1 MSLNICQYL
10 KKFQS
15 LSWIN
20 WKIFIILTVIISG
33 SSESLDSIQ
42 QRIVASQPPPSRD
55 RNSPQYYELKSKSV
69 YDGDTFR
76 VINPITQE
84 EIKIRMAC
92 IDAPEKKQDL
102 GIASR
107 DYLISLLNKNPEKL
121 VVMKKGKDI
130 YGKRVVAEVFIPTGK
145 GDEEIPVNGEMIKS
159 GMAYYYSEYS
169 ENCSDNSAV
178 YAQLEKE
185 AQRSRL
191 GVWKNPNSVKPSEFR
206 KRARQK

>member
-33 SSESLDSIQ
+33 CSSVQSENLSLSK
-42 QRIVASQPPPSRD
+42 
-55 RNSPQYYELKSKSV
+55 NQYYQLKEGSV

-76 VINPITQE
+76 VIDPNGQE
-84 EIKIRMAC
+84 LKLRVAC
-92 IDAPEKKQDL
+92 IDAPEKKQAL
-102 GIASR
+102 GIESR
-107 DYLISLLNKNPEKL
+107 DYLRSLLAKNPNKLIVVEKERE
-121 VVMKKGKDI
+121 G
-130 YGKRVVAEVFIPTGK
+130 YGRMVAEIFVPTGK
-145 GDEEIPVNGEMIKS
+145 GDEEIPISGMMIKD
-159 GMAYYYSEYS
+159 GMAYYYAQYS
-169 ENCSDNSAV
+169 KNCSDNAER

-191 GVWKNPNSVKPSEFR
+191 GVWKYNGLKPWEYR
-206 KRARQK
+206 KANR